1 MVNLNALY
9 QVITN
14 FFQGRLVFSRLEDL
28 NVEIPIHIYI
38 QSILLNLYSFG
49 MASFNGLIW
58 HETEL
63 QGDQLAEPNEV
74 LFPYSCSMTSTFGSR
89 LTHFTNFIERIGYS
103 PTNCGTQL

>member
-1 MVNLNALY
+1 MIVGIKLY
-9 QVITN
+9 YGKSKCIVSSNHQLFPRPIG
-14 FFQGRLVFSRLEDL
+14 FFKIGRPKCRNS
-28 NVEIPIHIYI
+28 NSYIYIYI

-74 LFPYSCSMTSTFGSR
+74 LFPYSCSR
-89 LTHFTNFIERIGYS
+89 
-103 PTNCGTQL
+103 PQLLDQG